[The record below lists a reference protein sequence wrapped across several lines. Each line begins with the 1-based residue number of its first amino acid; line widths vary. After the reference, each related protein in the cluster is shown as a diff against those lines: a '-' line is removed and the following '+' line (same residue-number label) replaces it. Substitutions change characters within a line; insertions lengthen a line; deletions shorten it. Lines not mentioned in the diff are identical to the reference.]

1 MFKVTKIGKGRLDVE
16 LSGKLNGE
24 EMKDALDDLVRKSK
38 GMKQGKMLFDI
49 VEFRFPSLGG
59 IVIELLKLPSLFG
72 LIGKFN
78 RAAVLT
84 DKIWLKI
91 AIEFEGMFIPGLKI
105 RTFDRDK
112 KEKAED
118 WLSSKLS

>member
-1 MFKVTKIGKGRLDVE
+1 MFKVTKKGKNRLDVE
-16 LSGKLNGE
+16 LSGKLNAE
-24 EMKDALDDLVRKSK
+24 EMKDALDELVSTSK
-38 GMKQGKMLFDI
+38 GIKQGKMLYDVI
-49 VEFRFPSLGG
+49 EFRFPSLEA
-59 IVIELLKLPSLFG
+59 IVIELLRLPSLFG

-112 KEKAED
+112 KKEAEE
-118 WLSSKLS
+118 WL